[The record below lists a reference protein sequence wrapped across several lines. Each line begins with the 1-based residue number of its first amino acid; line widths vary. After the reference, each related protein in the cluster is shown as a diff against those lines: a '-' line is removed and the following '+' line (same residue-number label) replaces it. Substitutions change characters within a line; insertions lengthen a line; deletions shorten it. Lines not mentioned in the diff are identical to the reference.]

1 MSIILHGVPIGG
13 GIAIGRAHL
22 LTQSMDDV
30 VHLALD
36 DDEIPAEQARFDIA
50 VRDTRKQLEMLWG
63 TIPENAPAE
72 LGAFLSLHIMLLS
85 DPTISREPRELIES
99 QRCNAEWGLKLQ
111 CDTLVE
117 QFDAI
122 EEDYL
127 RERKHDVLQV
137 IERIFKNL
145 GVLLLTD
152 MVGGTPAN
160 ITWRLVEA
168 GKVEAVAGIN
178 LPMLVRALCYSSQA
192 LEVVVSKAITGGLE
206 GVYYML
212 PEGKDAKATD

>member
-1 MSIILHGVPIGG
+1 MVGVLIISHGNLGHSLADCARHVLGRVP
-13 GIAIGRAHL
+13 
-22 LTQSMDDV
+22 DN
-30 VHLALD
+30 LAVM
-36 DDEIPAEQARFDIA
+36 A
-50 VRDTRKQLEMLWG
+50 VEKHED
-63 TIPENAPAE
+63 PEDKFREA
-72 LGAFLSLHIMLLS
+72 GALVASLQQG
-85 DPTISREPRELIES
+85 D
-99 QRCNAEWGLKLQ
+99 
-111 CDTLVE
+111 
-117 QFDAI
+117 
-122 EEDYL
+122 
-127 RERKHDVLQV
+127 
-137 IERIFKNL
+137 

-212 PEGKDAKATD
+212 PEGKDAETRD